1 MRRLPGVRIVDE
13 PSPPGD
19 GLPVMDV
26 PVFVGFAERGPLD
39 RPVALEDPVQYA
51 AVFGGALDLVP
62 VAHGATDGGKG
73 DARPPGAA
81 PLMQGAHL
89 PAAVASFF
97 AGGGRRCYVVRVAGA
112 GADSARFA
120 VPKLKLATRER
131 DATGHAGPWR
141 LADQDFEL
149 RANSPGAWADRY
161 ELAARLA
168 GEILH
173 AHDRVQPGDVL
184 QARKSAEALIGWL
197 RIDSAGTME
206 EAIANAS
213 DSAWLWIPDSA
224 SPFSSPSPPEP
235 MLPVTVADWLIDR
248 VTLDLALRHPEQP
261 ERRRERCGL
270 AGGAANLPW
279 LELDA
284 TGRFDVGDDLV
295 DLSWPL
301 AGPPDPAQSGFGL
314 ASSTT
319 DPSKPF
325 DPAASPD
332 WMLVPSGVD
341 ASFKEWSK
349 ARTGYGD
356 ALARNGLAT
365 YSAGLFL
372 DPAWTEGLWG
382 RQLLGWADDIRF
394 LGDRPRRLRGL
405 HAALG
410 FDDAVA
416 RDATWLAVPDATHPG
431 WMIVKPP
438 AAPTKGRLTAT
449 PDCVCPGERATAI
462 GPCEKP
468 RRRPEPPV
476 LTFSDL
482 RLMRVDAVNELVTN
496 GHDLT
501 VVALVGSDLHVR
513 IFDADGKR
521 VVDKAEKDL
530 IGGKTLTTLK
540 KQWNLPPDESL
551 LSQERIIQDA
561 TSIAGHTLRV
571 PADVNWFID
580 ANADVDS
587 PPSPPGGDR
596 PAPISFEAQIAQ
608 RPDFSDARPLTVLA
622 GTADTSK
629 VPDSQGK
636 PVRPQP
642 GPCVFPPARYQLRLP
657 SGPYFLRAR
666 TWRSDLVSDWSATAK
681 VLSIADSRVLAAG
694 PASNAVVLPVH
705 RALMDLCA
713 ATREHFAL
721 LSVPLDWDATRLAAH
736 VADLRAHAARDIE
749 AAQATSFIALYHPW
763 LLQRE
768 ADTSLQAHPPE
779 GAVLGVYAKRSRDKG
794 AWSAAG
800 LEPLAETV
808 GLATVIDPEAI
819 EGASANAIELR
830 PRGIAATRAATLSE
844 DQDWTAIGV
853 RRLFILLRRLARRE
867 GERYAF
873 EPNDFT
879 LRRSL
884 ERSFDALLQRLM
896 QRGAFRGASARDSY
910 ALRTASGAR
919 AIEEIDRGECSLEIR
934 VAPSRP
940 LRFLT
945 LRVVRAGEQLLIEE
959 R

>member
-1 MRRLPGVRIVDE
+1 VRRLPGISIVDV

-26 PVFVGFAERGPLD
+26 PVFVGFAERGPLH
-39 RPVALEDPVQYA
+39 RPVALEDSTQYA
-51 AVFGGALDLVP
+51 TVFGGALDLVP
-62 VAHGATDGGKG
+62 VARGATDGGKG
-73 DARPPGAA
+73 AAQSPGAA
-81 PLMQGAHL
+81 PLMQRAHL

-112 GADSARFA
+112 EAVSARFA
-120 VPKLKLATRER
+120 VPGLKLATRKR
-131 DATGHAGPWR
+131 NATGPGPWR
-141 LADQDFEL
+141 LADQEFEL

-161 ELAARLA
+161 ELAVRLA

-173 AHDRVQPGDVL
+173 ADDLVQPGDVL
-184 QARKSAEALIGWL
+184 RARQPATGTAAGVVGWL
-197 RIDSAGTME
+197 RIDSADTVKKV
-206 EAIANAS
+206 IANAGA
-213 DSAWLWIPDSA
+213 SAWLWITGSA
-224 SPFSSPSPPEP
+224 SSPSPPQP
-235 MLPVTVADWLIDR
+235 APIVIVADWLIDR
-248 VTLDLALRHPEQP
+248 VTLDLALRHPDRP

-270 AGGAANLPW
+270 AGGGANLPW
-279 LELDA
+279 FEPDA
-284 TGRFDVGDDLV
+284 TGRFDKSGDLGDLV
-295 DLSWPL
+295 GLVWPL
-301 AGPPDPAQSGFGL
+301 AGPPDPAESVFGL

-332 WMLVPSGVD
+332 WMLVPSGVGAFFD
-341 ASFKEWSK
+341 TWSK
-349 ARTGYGD
+349 AQTGDGD
-356 ALARNGLAT
+356 ALARNGLADYT
-365 YSAGLFL
+365 QELFL
-372 DPAWTEGLWG
+372 DPALTDGLRG
-382 RQLLGWADDIRF
+382 RQLLRWADDIRF
-394 LGDRPRRLRGL
+394 LGSRPRRLRGL

-416 RDATWLAVPDATHPG
+416 RDATWIAVPDATHPG
-431 WMIVKPP
+431 WKLIQALTP
-438 AAPTKGRLTAT
+438 ANGRLTASPD
-449 PDCVCPGERATAI
+449 PDCASAIATAMS
-462 GPCEKP
+462 PCLKP
-468 RRRPEPPV
+468 PRRPEPPA
-476 LTFSDL
+476 F
-482 RLMRVDAVNELVTN
+482 
-496 GHDLT
+496 T
-501 VVALVGSDLHVR
+501 VPTQA
-513 IFDADGKR
+513 
-521 VVDKAEKDL
+521 
-530 IGGKTLTTLK
+530 
-540 KQWNLPPDESL
+540 
-551 LSQERIIQDA
+551 
-561 TSIAGHTLRV
+561 
-571 PADVNWFID
+571 PADVEWFID
-580 ANADVDS
+580 TSALVAS

-608 RPDFSDARPLTVLA
+608 RADFSDAGPLTVLE
-622 GTADTSK
+622 GKADTNE
-629 VPDSQGK
+629 VLDSTGK
-636 PVRPQP
+636 PIRPQP
-642 GPCVFPPARYQLRLP
+642 DPRIFPPARYQLRLP
-657 SGPYFLRAR
+657 AGRYFLRAR
-666 TWRSDLVSDWSATAK
+666 TWRGGLASDWSKTAE
-681 VLSIADSRVLAAG
+681 VFSIPRTRALDADAD
-694 PASNAVVLPVH
+694 NAVVLPVH

-721 LSVPLDWDATRLAAH
+721 LSVPLDWDAARLAAH

-749 AAQATSFIALYHPW
+749 AAQATSFVALYHPW

-768 ADTSLQAHPPE
+768 ADASLQAHRRPHPRRDPLLTLQREADASLHAHPPE

-800 LEPLAETV
+800 LDPLAETV

-919 AIEEIDRGECSLEIR
+919 AADEIERGECSLEIR